1 MFPFTPI
8 RYIRTKLANIQAN
21 NPEAVA
27 RLKEELLRNPIPNS
41 DDWNDTEDD
50 EIEEDVEKWKDVKLS
65 EMRCLFPDR
74 CPDWL
79 MDNLNNISVT
89 AKGAGSKMFEEMEK
103 QFTRKADEIFS
114 LSEADRDKLP
124 SLRAWKERRQLQDEL
139 EMWGVRITAQAMV
152 GMFEDPASNFFGH
165 DRKPE
170 TNLYRMHSLAGLR
183 EEFRYQNAQQIG
195 AVFRRSRFFFA
206 PARRA
211 LLLRGNTRKTR
222 RPDKDVGYP
231 AAPCLAFIRERRFC
245 QMEEEIGRE
254 VQRRHLNREQMKTE
268 AMAAG
273 LLEECL
279 ICFASDCLPSDM
291 ISCKVLQ
298 DLRHHHR

>member
-1 MFPFTPI
+1 MF
-8 RYIRTKLANIQAN
+8 
-21 NPEAVA
+21 
-27 RLKEELLRNPIPNS
+27 
-41 DDWNDTEDD
+41 D
-50 EIEEDVEKWKDVKLS
+50 
-65 EMRCLFPDR
+65 
-74 CPDWL
+74 
-79 MDNLNNISVT
+79 
-89 AKGAGSKMFEEMEK
+89 EMEK

-139 EMWGVRITAQAMV
+139 EIWGVRIKAQTMV
-152 GMFEDPASNFFGH
+152 DMFEDPASYFFGH

-183 EEFRYQNAQQIG
+183 EEFRYQNAQQVG

-211 LLLRGNTRKTR
+211 LLLRVNTRKTR

-231 AAPCLAFIRERRFC
+231 AEPCLAFIRERRFC

-291 ISCKVLQ
+291 ISCKAGHRFCKICVITTAEGVLARGMGVVRCLDKC
-298 DLRHHHR
+298 DLEMELNQLQKVLKANVMSKLVANRQAEELSAAGLENCVS